1 MQQTLVFLALPIAT
15 IASISVIATTANA
28 QITPDTSLGAESSTV
43 TSNQVIRDI
52 QSDRIDGGAIRGAN
66 LFHSFQEFNVAPDRG
81 AYFSN
86 PAGISNILTRVTGA
100 NPSNIL
106 GRLGVLGNANLF
118 FINPNGIFF
127 GSNARLDVGGSF
139 FASTANSLIFDNGFE
154 FDAKNPQAPP
164 LLTVNIPTGLRF
176 RDNPGTLTNQ
186 SSALQVTEGKSLS
199 LVGGDVRLDGG
210 RLFAAGGRVEL
221 GGLTAAGTVELNDD
235 GSLSFPVGV
244 QRGDVSLTNGAIVSV
259 SSGGGGNIAVNARNL
274 EIVGGSLLGAGIDP
288 GLGTPGAQAG
298 DIRIDATEK
307 VRIEGT
313 TNSYS
318 GILNSTGNFSL
329 NSSNIREPGNAGN
342 VVINTGTLEGNG
354 NILIS
359 SSTNGEGNA
368 GKVIITAKD
377 KVSLISEPAN
387 SFAFVASFVGTS
399 GIGNGADLIINTP
412 SLSLSNAALITST
425 AGQGNA
431 GNIQLNASESIS
443 VGDRSQL
450 QAATFGR
457 GNAGN
462 IIIEAENAAVSF
474 DGANTLV
481 STSVGRSSTGKGG
494 DLTIK
499 ARNLSVTNG
508 ALLLTTTSGQA
519 NAGSIEVN
527 TNNLSLTNGAQISA
541 STFGK
546 GNAGSVSINAT
557 GNISADGEDNS
568 GGNSGIFATVEEQA
582 EGDAGGVKVN
592 TNDLS
597 LTNGAQINANTL
609 GKGNAGS
616 VIVNATGT
624 IFASGEG
631 KDGFNSG
638 IFSNVETSDIGNA
651 GGIEINTNN
660 LTLSNGAVVS
670 ASTFGQGNAGSIV
683 INSTGDISIDGE
695 DKDGFN
701 SGIFSTVNSSG
712 VGNAGGVTVS
722 TNDLS
727 LTNGAQINASTFG
740 KGNAGSVSINA
751 TGNISAD
758 GEDNSGGN
766 SGIFATV
773 EEQAE
778 GDAGGVKVNT
788 NDLSLTNGAQ
798 INANTLGKG
807 NAGSVIVNA
816 TGTIFASGEG
826 KDGFN
831 SGIFSNVET
840 SDIGNAGGIE
850 INTNNLTLSNGAVVS
865 ASTFGQGNAGSIV
878 INSTGDISI
887 DGEAKNGFNSGVF
900 SQVAREQAEGNAGG
914 IKIDTNNISLTG
926 GAVISTSTFGKGN
939 AGSVIIN
946 AAGSISADGADT
958 EGFNSGIYS
967 GVDSSAV
974 GNAGGINITAR
985 SLSLTNSARLSTSN
999 SGNGAAG
1006 DIKVTTAK
1014 DIRLDNQASISANT
1028 SGGQGNI
1035 ILNSRDLILRRNSN
1049 ITTNATGTATGGNI
1063 AIDTGSLVGL
1073 ENSTISANAE
1083 QGFGGNVTV
1092 NAQGIFLSPD
1102 SEITASSELGPQ
1114 FSGTVQ
1120 LNTPEAEPNRGLVEL
1135 PENFVDPTQQIA
1147 QNPCQRGTESKFII
1161 SGRGGLPSNPNQN
1174 ISSDNVRVDLIA
1186 PAITTTNAASMT
1198 VKSTPTTA
1206 TINKI
1211 VPARGWILNNRG
1223 EVVLTA
1229 YDPTNIGEQRR
1240 SRAIASCAAP

>member
-568 GGNSGIFATVEEQA
+568 GVNSGIFTTVERQA
-582 EGDAGGVKVN
+582 EGD
-592 TNDLS
+592 
-597 LTNGAQINANTL
+597 
-609 GKGNAGS
+609 
-616 VIVNATGT
+616 
-624 IFASGEG
+624 
-631 KDGFNSG
+631 
-638 IFSNVETSDIGNA
+638 
-651 GGIEINTNN
+651 
-660 LTLSNGAVVS
+660 
-670 ASTFGQGNAGSIV
+670 
-683 INSTGDISIDGE
+683 
-695 DKDGFN
+695 
-701 SGIFSTVNSSG
+701 
-712 VGNAGGVTVS
+712 AGGVTVS

-887 DGEAKNGFNSGVF
+887 DGEDKDGFNSGIFSTVNSSGVGNAGGITINTNNISLTNGGTINASTLGKGDAGGVIINANGTISADGEAKNGFNSGVF